1 MKKETGH
8 KIRQIRELKGFSQEY
23 IADKLGISQR
33 AYSKIENNQ
42 TKIDWERITKIA
54 EIFGVDPI
62 DMVSF
67 DDNLIFNN
75 CNQSGKFETFIN
87 NMPERLIE
95 QYEKRI
101 NDLNEEIQFL
111 RRQLEKKEIG
121 SKND

>member
-8 KIRQIRELKGFSQEY
+8 KIRQIRELKGFTQEY

-54 EIFGVDPI
+54 EVFGVDPI
-62 DMVSF
+62 DMISF

-101 NDLNEEIQFL
+101 NDLNEEVLFL

>member
-8 KIRQIRELKGFSQEY
+8 KIRQIRELKGFTQEY

-54 EIFGVDPI
+54 EVFGVDPI
-62 DMVSF
+62 DMISF

-95 QYEKRI
+95 QYENRI
-101 NDLNEEIQFL
+101 KELSEEVQFL
-111 RRQLEKKEIG
+111 RRQLEKK
-121 SKND
+121 

>member
-54 EIFGVDPI
+54 EVFGVDPI
-62 DMVSF
+62 DMISF

-75 CNQSGKFETFIN
+75 CKQSGKFETFIN

-95 QYEKRI
+95 QYENRI
-101 NDLNEEIQFL
+101 KELSDEVQFL
-111 RRQLEKKEIG
+111 RRQIE
-121 SKND
+121 KNDK

>member
-8 KIRQIRELKGFSQEY
+8 KIRQIRELKGYSQEY
-23 IADKLGISQR
+23 VASKLGISQR
-33 AYSKIENNQ
+33 AYSKIETNQ

-54 EIFGVDPI
+54 ELFEVDPI
-62 DMVSF
+62 DMISF

-101 NDLNEEIQFL
+101 EELSQEVHFL
-111 RRQLEKKEIG
+111 RRQIEKASQSSNI
-121 SKND
+121 D